1 MRSIG
6 IKVYRRSTVV
16 HGCRSSTGVHLYRRS
31 TVVQV

>member
-16 HGCRSSTGVHLYRRS
+16 HGCNRGQGNRSSTVLP
-31 TVVQV
+31 V